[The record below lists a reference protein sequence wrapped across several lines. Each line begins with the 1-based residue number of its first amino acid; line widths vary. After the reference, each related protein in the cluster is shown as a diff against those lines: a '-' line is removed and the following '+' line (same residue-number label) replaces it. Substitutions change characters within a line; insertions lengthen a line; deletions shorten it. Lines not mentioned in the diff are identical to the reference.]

1 MCLTAPKLKLLL
13 DQLRF
18 STCFENA
25 FGRVKPF
32 LGKAMFQLQGVIF
45 SAPCEVWKFAFLLLT

>member
-32 LGKAMFQLQGVIF
+32 LGKAMFQLQGVILHL
-45 SAPCEVWKFAFLLLT
+45 EVWKFAFLLLT